1 MRGRVTT
8 AFCWALVALAIY
20 CLLALRAQP
29 VAVAFGVI
37 ALAAALYWYALLA
50 VLLPLYRGGKLTGWT
65 RPAAV
70 LVVALLT
77 WLTLM
82 IPIYIVFGSSA
93 GAALLSVLWMIGLLS
108 WGAVASVNHLR
119 SQGPRVGPLH
129 AQAEAAPRQ
138 WKVRKAPQRAAPLR
152 PGYAGASPT
161 VQAIESMEVQW

>member
-1 MRGRVTT
+1 MKGRVTT

-20 CLLALRAQP
+20 CLFTLRAQP

-37 ALAAALYWYALLA
+37 VLAALLYWWAAFAL
-50 VLLPLYRGGKLTGWT
+50 LLPLHRAGKLVGWM
-65 RPAAV
+65 RPATV

-93 GAALLSVLWMIGLLS
+93 GAALLSVLWAVGLGG
-108 WGAVASVNHLR
+108 WGAVAGVNHLR
-119 SQGPRVGPLH
+119 NQGPRVGPLH

-138 WKVRKAPQRAAPLR
+138 WKVRKAPQRAAPMR
-152 PGYAGASPT
+152 PGYAGASST
-161 VQAIESMEVQW
+161 VRAIESMEVQW